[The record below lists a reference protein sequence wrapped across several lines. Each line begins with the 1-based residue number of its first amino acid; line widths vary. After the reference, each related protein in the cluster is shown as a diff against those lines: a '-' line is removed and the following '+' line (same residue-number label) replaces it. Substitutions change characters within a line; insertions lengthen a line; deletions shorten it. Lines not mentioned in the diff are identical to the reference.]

1 MKKPIITTKDKIS
14 QQIDEKVGQEK
25 LKLEEDFNKN
35 MASERKKISKLF
47 DKKFE
52 KAEKDL
58 KEKLDQEVENKVDTL
73 LAEERK
79 WKSGDDFRKDFLDK
93 MYGNDNGDLNTYLGQ
108 IQESDKYAKFLFREY
123 ITKHHPALENISESL
138 YNAWGG
144 FYPAESANPTEEEV
158 KFFQKVI
165 STKWRYSPIIRNFVN
180 GMRMYTVGKG
190 AIVECAANKD
200 IDKKV
205 SNILNYNKFDVNH
218 KTWVADLARD
228 GEIYLQFFFDR
239 QNKKLWIEQIDARR
253 IVEIERHPE
262 NNRIEIGYGIIRE
275 SNKREWI
282 PSIQYHYNDLESVDS
297 YDSEN
302 VKRTG
307 KTAILH
313 IKDGDQK
320 SLRGTPRLEPVLKW
334 SRIEEELDL
343 DLVRYLHE
351 RVRIPWVKTLWNE
364 GARSTSRTSD
374 RTRGSAS
381 KVEIKNIEE
390 WRMEDPKINQIEWRY
405 WGRTFKLKV
414 CAGLDF
420 PEFILYMDS
429 SGQNYSSYRKADSP
443 FVRMILDNQDFTA
456 TWIRW
461 ICQVIVRYLKE
472 LGEVKDFYIVDD
484 IHLTSIQETIGLTQL
499 LLRQNSSDT
508 KIVKEVL
515 ESQITE
521 ENRIKV
527 DYKDIP
533 FNVVFPTTVGEDNIL
548 LLSQAIQILLML
560 GVLSKKTASRMVGL
574 DSRVEQFNMKFETP
588 PQGDLQNPNPAA
600 DDTRNKDFAN
610 RSQNDYDRRVDKALK
625 KE

>member
-1 MKKPIITTKDKIS
+1 MRPIITSKN
-14 QQIDEKVGQEK
+14 K
-25 LKLEEDFNKN
+25 LNLQVDDLVKQKKLELEKEFSKN
-35 MASERKKISKLF
+35 LASERKKIVRAFDRKL
-47 DKKFE
+47 E
-52 KAEKDL
+52 EE
-58 KEKLDQEVENKVDTL
+58 KEKLNKLVENKVDTL
-73 LAEERK
+73 LAEERR
-79 WKSGDDFRKDFLDK
+79 WKSGDDFRGDFLDK
-93 MYGNDNGDLNTYLGQ
+93 IYGNDSGDLNTFLGQ
-108 IQESDKYAKFLFREY
+108 IRESEGHNKFLFQKY
-123 ITKHHPALENISESL
+123 IAENYPTLKNVSESL
-138 YNAWGG
+138 YYTWGG

-190 AIVECAANKD
+190 AIVECAANKY
-200 IDKKV
+200 IDRRV
-205 SNILNYNKFDVNH
+205 SDILNYNRFDVNH
-218 KTWVADLARD
+218 KIWVADLARD

-239 QNKKLWIEQIDARR
+239 MDKKLWIEQIDARR
-253 IVEIERHPE
+253 VVDIERHPE
-262 NNRIEIGYGIIRE
+262 NSRIEIGYEISRG
-275 SNKREWI
+275 SNKTDWI
-282 PSIQYHYNDLESVDS
+282 PSIQFHYKDFDSVNS
-297 YDSEN
+297 YDSKK

-307 KTAILH
+307 ETAILH

-351 RVRIPWVKTLWNE
+351 RVRIPWIETLLNE
-364 GARSTSRTSD
+364 GARSATRTSD
-374 RTRGSAS
+374 RTKGSAT
-381 KVEIKNIEE
+381 KIEIKGRNE
-390 WRMEDPKINQIEWRY
+390 WRMEDPKVNQVEWRF

-443 FVRMILDNQDFTA
+443 FVRMILDNQDFWA
-456 TWIRW
+456 TQFRTIAQ
-461 ICQVIVRYLKE
+461 IVVRYLKE
-472 LGEVKDFYIVDD
+472 LEEIKDFYVIDD
-484 IHLTSIQETIGLTQL
+484 IHMTSIQETIGLTQL
-499 LLRQNSSDT
+499 LLRQNNSNT
-508 KIVKEVL
+508 RIVKEVL

-527 DYKDIP
+527 SYKDIP

-574 DSRVEQFNMKFETP
+574 DSRAEQFNMKSETP
-588 PQGDLQNPNPAA
+588 PQGELQNPNPAA

-610 RSQNDYDRRVDKALK
+610 RSENDYLK
-625 KE
+625 RQGKPLKSE